1 MTTLNTTIISIEDI
15 TFDRE
20 LQFRTYTDAVHIA
33 DLKSV
38 WEQDGKFKDLPV
50 ITRVVDAESG
60 EITYYIKDGT
70 HRILAAKDS
79 GATEIEVLVKDVESR
94 EEAMFEAMDVNT
106 QHGKQLS
113 TDDIKLMLRAIKNST
128 RADEF
133 KKNPFQW
140 NNKALKAFLKCSMR
154 KIEEAVSD
162 TAAEMKLDRNM
173 QIEKLHDEGLS
184 VRAIADELKVSRSTV
199 QDVIKEVSE
208 NRKSA
213 ETGQLGE
220 LGEESLNSSA
230 LLPNESLEVSEN
242 RKSAETGQL
251 DDCPFDLDDDIH
263 ELLDEDDED
272 DEDEVSNINDLVA
285 GLCRKEELKVV
296 KPTATPEV
304 DIEGWAAIFHSMSAE
319 EQIKAL
325 SAIGV
330 TK

>member
-60 EITYYIKDGT
+60 ETTYYIKDGT

-272 DEDEVSNINDLVA
+272 DEDDVSNINDLVA

-325 SAIGV
+325 IAIGV

>member
-1 MTTLNTTIISIEDI
+1 MTTLNTTTISIEDI
-15 TFDRE
+15 KFDRD

-70 HRILAAKDS
+70 HRILAAKDA

-94 EEAMFEAMDVNT
+94 EDAMFEAMDVNT

-140 NNKALKAFLKCSMR
+140 DNKALKAFLKCSMR

-162 TAAEMKLDRNM
+162 TAAEMKLDRDL
-173 QIEKLHDEGLS
+173 QIEGLYDEGLS
-184 VRAIADELKVSRSTV
+184 QRAIAEKLGLSKTTV
-199 QDVIKEVSE
+199 QNVIAEVVE

-213 ETGQLGE
+213 ETDHLDE

-230 LLPNESLEVSEN
+230 LLSNESIEVVEN
-242 RKSAETGQL
+242 RKSAETDHT
-251 DDCPFDLDDDIH
+251 DDCPFDLDDDIQ

-296 KPTATPEV
+296 KPSATPKV
-304 DIEGWAAIFHSMSAE
+304 DIEGWAAIFHSMCAE
-319 EQIKAL
+319 DQIKAL
-325 SAIGV
+325 IAIGV